1 MTLDRELFRRLMS
14 AFPTGVT
21 VVTTVGADGE
31 PKGLTLQAF
40 LAVSTEPPLLL
51 ISLDRTSRTLDAV
64 QAHGA
69 FVVNFI
75 AAGREHLSNTFASK
89 AEEKFAHVNWRPSK
103 IARGSPVF
111 AEDSVAYVECIIT
124 QRIAAGDHFLF
135 LASVEG
141 GESYDRM
148 PLMYFRRSYSSW
160 SSDKVASAPP
170 AHDDWPSYGDW

>member
-1 MTLDRELFRRLMS
+1 MF
-14 AFPTGVT
+14 
-21 VVTTVGADGE
+21 
-31 PKGLTLQAF
+31 GLRYHT
-40 LAVSTEPPLLL
+40 SRNDL
-51 ISLDRTSRTLDAV
+51 ISARKDYQQRWQKYLAEFGDDDDMVVVVEGRDKAQMKAALDDA
-64 QAHGA
+64 A
-69 FVVNFI
+69 
-75 AAGREHLSNTFASK
+75 
-89 AEEKFAHVNWRPSK
+89 
-103 IARGSPVF
+103 
-111 AEDSVAYVECIIT
+111 